1 MYFLSWIMSKKLT
14 VKLINNKKIRIY
26 KGIDMGQYE
35 IVKSFEQQLKEE
47 QEKLSTEI
55 KEKIQRKKALMNP
68 DTNYNKH
75 RFRNITYKK
84 QNS

>member
-47 QEKLSTEI
+47 QEKLLTEI
-55 KEKIQRKKALMNP
+55 NEAVKRRIALMNP
-68 DTNYNKH
+68 VSDNELLK
-75 RFRNITYKK
+75 
-84 QNS
+84 

>member
-47 QEKLSTEI
+47 QEKLLTEI
-55 KEKIQRKKALMNP
+55 NEAVKRRMALMNP
-68 DTNYNKH
+68 VSDNELLK
-75 RFRNITYKK
+75 
-84 QNS
+84 

>member
-1 MYFLSWIMSKKLT
+1 MSKKLT

-47 QEKLSTEI
+47 QEKLIAEI
-55 KEKIQRKKALMNP
+55 KEKVRRKRAVMESGP
-68 DTNYNKH
+68 EA
-75 RFRNITYKK
+75 RF
-84 QNS
+84 QNSTFKRV